1 MKSIIKSVLCR
12 FLILALLSASFQ
24 MASAGII
31 GTDQAAAAAAV
42 QADRAVVMGALSRTD
57 VTSQMQAQGLDPS
70 VARERVAAMTDE
82 EVHSL
87 AGSINSAPAGA
98 SSGWAIAIV
107 LVLVIWF
114 IWYRK

>member
-24 MASAGII
+24 ASAGMI
-31 GTDQAAAAAAV
+31 GTEHAAAAAAV

-57 VTSQMQAQGLDPS
+57 VTNEMQAQGLDPS
-70 VARERVAAMTDE
+70 VARERVAAMTDA

-87 AGSINSAPAGA
+87 AGTINSAPAGA
-98 SSGWAIAIV
+98 SSGWAIVIV
-107 LVLVIWF
+107 LALVVWF
-114 IWYRK
+114 VWYRK